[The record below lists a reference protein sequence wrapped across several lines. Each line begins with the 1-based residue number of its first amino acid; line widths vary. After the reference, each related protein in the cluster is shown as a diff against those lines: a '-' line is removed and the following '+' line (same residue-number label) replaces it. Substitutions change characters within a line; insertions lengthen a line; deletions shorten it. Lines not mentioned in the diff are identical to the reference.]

1 VPEILNIGEN
11 IRAFRRSLGIT
22 QEKLAEESGLSVN
35 FISRLE
41 RTSDQNVSIKTL
53 NKIAH
58 AMQISTAQLVEDS
71 QRDRETSLS
80 VNQLIYQLKSMDP
93 QRADKAAY
101 AILQLIDAIKDT
113 Q

>member
-1 VPEILNIGEN
+1 MPEILNIGEN

-35 FISRLE
+35 FSRIE

-93 QRADKAAY
+93 QQADKAAY

>member
-1 VPEILNIGEN
+1 MPEILNIGEN

-41 RTSDQNVSIKTL
+41 RTSDKNVSIKTL

-93 QRADKAAY
+93 QQADKAAY

>member
-1 VPEILNIGEN
+1 MPEILNIGEN

-53 NKIAH
+53 NKIAN
-58 AMQISTAQLVEDS
+58 AMQISRAGMATGLVSIPNRYMHSPVEVV
-71 QRDRETSLS
+71 SLDD
-80 VNQLIYQLKSMDP
+80 M
-93 QRADKAAY
+93 DKAADLL
-101 AILQLIDAIKDT
+101 ARFAERIDAKT
-113 Q
+113 NFVP

>member
-1 VPEILNIGEN
+1 
-11 IRAFRRSLGIT
+11 
-22 QEKLAEESGLSVN
+22 
-35 FISRLE
+35 
-41 RTSDQNVSIKTL
+41 
-53 NKIAH
+53 
-58 AMQISTAQLVEDS
+58 MQISTAQLVEDS

-93 QRADKAAY
+93 QEADKAAY